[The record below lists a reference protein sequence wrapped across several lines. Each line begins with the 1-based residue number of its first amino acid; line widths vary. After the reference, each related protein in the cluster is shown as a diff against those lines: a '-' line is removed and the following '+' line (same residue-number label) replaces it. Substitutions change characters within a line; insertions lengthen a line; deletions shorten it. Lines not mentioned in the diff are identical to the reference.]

1 MTDTLSSSKTIQGRT
16 GDWEIVMGLEIHAQV
31 ASKAKLFFENWAHLK
46 YMADNLGRIA
56 TVLEVMDARV
66 KSGFT
71 VVA

>member
-1 MTDTLSSSKTIQGRT
+1 MKSSTPKFTEKEFR
-16 GDWEIVMGLEIHAQV
+16 DM
-31 ASKAKLFFENWAHLK
+31 AKLFFENWAHLK